1 VPNPGRGNYA
11 TRKGRVVEILIAAT
25 YSLFL
30 AAGSELSEN
39 IGRHELE
46 AHVYKLASP
55 DFAGRRGAGAA
66 RTARYIEA
74 AFRKAGLQPAFGGSY
89 TQAIPSL
96 LRSADDPAQSFLG
109 HNVGAMLPG
118 TDPVLSKEWIVLS
131 AHYDHLGRST
141 YSYFPGADDN
151 ASGVAMLLEVAEAFA
166 LAKEKPKRTILFVA
180 FDLEE
185 SGLLGSMH
193 FVVHPPL
200 DIHDCKANVTADM
213 IGRSMANLMNEYV
226 FALGME
232 NSPGLRR
239 LIETTTPPRG
249 LRVGRIGAD
258 VIGTRSDYGPFRDR
272 KVPFLFFST
281 GQHEDYH
288 QTTDYPDRVDYEK
301 LRRVSVFIRQILVRL
316 SNEPQAP
323 VWDPASGTP
332 DLGEAQVILE
342 LVDRVVNHPEHH
354 PLSDAQRPLV
364 VGVQEKLRAIVSRG
378 KVTVSE
384 RTWLVWTARLLMT
397 TVF

>member
-1 VPNPGRGNYA
+1 M
-11 TRKGRVVEILIAAT
+11 EILIAGC
-25 YSLFL
+25 YGLFL
-30 AAGSELSEN
+30 AAGAELSEH

-55 DFAGRRGAGAA
+55 EFAGRRGAGAA
-66 RTARYIEA
+66 RSARYIEA
-74 AFRKAGLQPAFGGSY
+74 AFRKLGLQPAFGGSY
-89 TQAIPSL
+89 TQPIPSL
-96 LRSADDPAQSFLG
+96 LGSSAGSNQSFLG

-118 TDPVLSKEWIVLS
+118 TDPVLSKEWIILS

-141 YSYFPGADDN
+141 FSHYPGADDN

-166 LAKEKPKRTILFVA
+166 LSKEKPKRTILFVA

-193 FVVHPPL
+193 FVVHPPF
-200 DIHDCKANVTADM
+200 DIHDCKASITADM
-213 IGRSMANLMNEYV
+213 IGRSMANLMDEYV

-239 LIETTTPPRG
+239 LIETSKPPQG

-272 KVPFLFFST
+272 RVPFLFFST

-288 QTTDYPDRVDYEK
+288 QVTDYPDRIDYPK
-301 LRRVSVFIRQILVRL
+301 LQRISVFIRDLLVRL
-316 SNEPQAP
+316 ANDPQAP
-323 VWDPASGTP
+323 TWDPRSASP

-342 LVDRVVNHPEHH
+342 LVDRVVKHPEQHR
-354 PLSDAQRPLV
+354 LSDAQKPLV
-364 VGVQEKLRAIVSRG
+364 EGVQTKLRAIVGRG
-378 KVTVSE
+378 KVTDAE
-384 RTWLVWTARLLMT
+384 RTWLVWTARMLMT